1 MKLTIRYFSLLL
13 IIAFA
18 NFVHAQKVV
27 EDKNLPNF
35 SKVNAK
41 LYRGGQPTE
50 AGVKKLDGMGVR
62 MIINLRGADENSEPE
77 EK

>member
-18 NFVHAQKVV
+18 NFAQAQKAV
-27 EDKNLPNF
+27 ENKDLPNF
-35 SKVNAK
+35 SKVNAH

-50 AGVKKLDGMGVR
+50 AGVK
-62 MIINLRGADENSEPE
+62 
-77 EK
+77 